1 MKIIK
6 FRADNVKRLTAVEIT
21 PDGHLVQITGKNGQ
35 GKTSVLD
42 AIWWALGGKE
52 NIQGQPI
59 RKGAKSASI
68 KLTLGTDAPE
78 LLVER
83 RFTEKGDYLF
93 VRNADGSRRDQPQKI
108 LDNLVGAMTLDPLGF
123 MRAKPA
129 EQFTVLRGLVKL
141 DVNLDTLDAQKA
153 AHFADR
159 TDVNRRA
166 KAAQARADAITVPD
180 DLPEQEPDTEAL
192 TQELAD
198 AGERN
203 SARERAISARNQAT
217 AANLR
222 HKDAVAELERAI
234 AEAQEKLA
242 TAKQAKFDHDRELT
256 QIMLTK
262 IAEPADTAAIRDRIT
277 AANRARDAFAKRQ
290 QKIDAMGEAAT
301 LKAESEALTASIDQI
316 DKDKQD
322 AMGRAQM
329 PVPGLTFGDGVV
341 IYNGLPLDQASDA
354 EQLRIST
361 AIAAA
366 NNPKLRVI
374 RIRDGSLL
382 DDDAMKALAEFAE
395 TNDFQIWLEKVD
407 GSGEIGIVME
417 DGHVKGQDLEPEDDG
432 VIGAEADPV
441 AHAAQEPTGE
451 AAAKADAYLDQ
462 QLTALHDARH
472 RMDIERLH
480 AGVKVRL
487 ARFSTLV
494 ATKWTPTYL
503 AKLKGLK
510 A

>member
-21 PDGHLVQITGKNGQ
+21 PDGNMVQITGKNGQ

-59 RKGAKSASI
+59 RKGAKSARI
-68 KLTLGTDAPE
+68 KLTLGTNEPE

-93 VRNADGSRRDQPQKI
+93 VRNADGARRDKPQEI

-129 EQFTVLRGLVKL
+129 EQFTVLRGLVNL
-141 DVNLDTLDAQKA
+141 DVNLDTLDAQRV
-153 AHFADR
+153 AHFTDR
-159 TDVNRRA
+159 TDVTRRA
-166 KAAQARADAITVPD
+166 KQAQARADAITVPD
-180 DLPEQEPDTEAL
+180 DLPEQEPDIREITDRLTLAAERTAEIARMQRQEQDALAACNAAEDVVIRAKDAL
-192 TQELAD
+192 TAANAALIDAANLAR
-198 AGERN
+198 G
-203 SARERAISARNQAT
+203 ISARVLPPPIEAAAVRAELD
-217 AANLR
+217 AANL
-222 HKDAVAELERAI
+222 
-234 AEAQEKLA
+234 
-242 TAKQAKFDHDRELT
+242 T
-256 QIMLTK
+256 
-262 IAEPADTAAIRDRIT
+262 RDGI
-277 AANRARDAFAKRQ
+277 AKRQ
-290 QKIDAMGEAAT
+290 SKIDAIGEAAT
-301 LKAESEALTASIDQI
+301 LKAEGEALTAAI
-316 DKDKQD
+316 DKIDLDKQG
-322 AMGRAQM
+322 AMARAQM
-329 PVPGLTFGDGVV
+329 PIPGLTFGDGVV

-366 NNPKLRVI
+366 NNPKLRII

-417 DGHVKGQDLEPEDDG
+417 DGHVKGQELEPEDDATASEPEK
-432 VIGAEADPV
+432 GAEQQPV
-441 AHAAQEPTGE
+441 EPVEPTGE
-451 AAAKADAYLDQ
+451 AATKASTYLDQ
-462 QLTALHDARH
+462 QLAALTEARH
-472 RMDIERLH
+472 RMDIEKLH
-480 AGVKVRL
+480 AGIKVRL
-487 ARFSTLV
+487 ARFPNLV
-494 ATKWTPTYL
+494 ATKWTPAYL

-510 A
+510 E

>member
-21 PDGHLVQITGKNGQ
+21 PDGHLVQITGKNGA

-68 KLTLGTDAPE
+68 KLTLGTNEPE

-123 MRAKPA
+123 MRARPA

-141 DVNLDTLDAQKA
+141 DVDLDTLDAQKA
-153 AHFADR
+153 AHFTDR

-166 KAAQARADAITVPD
+166 KAAQARADSITVPD
-180 DLPEQEPDTEAL
+180 DLPEQEPDIKTITDRLTNASDHNERVRDMIATEDAALQAAARAQLTVDRLTREMEEARKAL
-192 TQELAD
+192 TAADEEHEKLKQLVVPDLVDAAKVRAELD
-198 AGERN
+198 
-203 SARERAISARNQAT
+203 
-217 AANLR
+217 AANL
-222 HKDAVAELERAI
+222 
-234 AEAQEKLA
+234 
-242 TAKQAKFDHDRELT
+242 TREG
-256 QIMLTK
+256 I
-262 IAEPADTAAIRDRIT
+262 
-277 AANRARDAFAKRQ
+277 AKRQ

-301 LKAESEALTASIDQI
+301 LKAESEVLTGSIDKI
-316 DKDKQD
+316 DQDKQE
-322 AMGRAQM
+322 AMARAQM
-329 PVPGLTFGDGVV
+329 PVPGLTFGEGVV

-366 NNPKLRVI
+366 NNPKLRII

-395 TNDFQIWLEKVD
+395 ANDFQIWLEKVD

-417 DGHVKGQDLEPEDDG
+417 DGHIKGQDLEPEEDG
-432 VIGAEADPV
+432 AIGAETESATQG
-441 AHAAQEPTGE
+441 AQEPTGD
-451 AAAKADAYLDQ
+451 AADKANAYLDQ
-462 QLTALHDARH
+462 QLVSLGEARH
-472 RMDIERLH
+472 RMDIEKLH

-487 ARFSTLV
+487 ARFPNLV
-494 ATKWTPTYL
+494 ATKWTPAYL

-510 A
+510 T